1 MSPMTTAT
9 LELIASLPEPIIE
22 DDWDI
27 NERGHGTG
35 PKLGCLSCQSD
46 VRTEVVAS
54 PRLYRRYSI
63 SGPIHVL
70 TCPDCCSDI
79 TEAFSL

>member
-9 LELIASLPEPIIE
+9 LELIASMPEPTIE
-22 DDWDI
+22 DSFDI

-35 PKLGCLSCQSD
+35 PKLGCLGCRED

-54 PRLYRRYSI
+54 PALYRRYGI
-63 SGPIHVL
+63 YGPIHTL